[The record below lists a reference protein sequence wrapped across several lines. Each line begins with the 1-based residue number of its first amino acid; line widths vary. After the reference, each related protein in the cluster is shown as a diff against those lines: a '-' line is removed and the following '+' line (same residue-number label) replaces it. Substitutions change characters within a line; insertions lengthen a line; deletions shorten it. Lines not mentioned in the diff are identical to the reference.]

1 MKFIER
7 VIQFLSK
14 NKTPK
19 QTIVKNSFWVF
30 LAELMSKWS
39 LALVII
45 FIWREFWKEIF
56 WQYSYL
62 AIILSFLLIFA
73 DLWITQLT
81 TRDYQHI
88 EWHHRTQYLIAWL
101 KTKLLLTTIV
111 FVIYCCILYFVVT
124 STFLLIIGS
133 LLFIQWVANSF
144 LEYLRATFRS
154 LQTSETETKIKIFQW
169 ALTLLLIPIIYL
181 TYSLPSVLFWQWII
195 TLITCLYAWSVIKK
209 SKIEKKIWVE
219 SLKSTSTQYFLSHWW
234 MFALSWLF
242 VSMYYYI
249 DSLIIQRFL
258 WYESVWIYNAAY
270 KIITVLIVPLSII
283 WGSLMPTIKSWVH
296 TKSQSLFKNIWRFT
310 RVTWIIYTVLILF
323 FIYFA
328 ESIIFLV
335 YWAEYAE
342 SGPLL
347 EVLLLTV
354 IIVARYTPLA
364 WSLYALNL
372 QKWHMIATWI
382 WVTINLIL
390 NIILIPRYGMIA
402 AARTTLIT
410 ELIAAT
416 IMCLIF
422 FRYQRKSI

>member
-1 MKFIER
+1 MQFIER
-7 VIQFLSK
+7 IIQFFST
-14 NKTPK
+14 NISPK

-62 AIILSFLLIFA
+62 TIILSFLLIFA

-81 TRDYQHI
+81 TRDYQHV
-88 EWHHRTQYLIAWL
+88 EWNQRTQYLITWL
-101 KTKLLLTTIV
+101 KTKFLLTGIV
-111 FVIYCCILYFVVT
+111 FLIYCCILYFVI
-124 STFLLIIGS
+124 SSSFLLIIWS

-154 LQTSETETKIKIFQW
+154 LQTSEKETRIKFFQW
-169 ALTLLLIPIIYL
+169 ALTLLLIPLIYL
-181 TYSLPSVLFWQWII
+181 TYSLPTVLFWQWII
-195 TLITCLYAWSVIKK
+195 TLITCWYAWLAIKK
-209 SKIEKKIWVE
+209 S
-219 SLKSTSTQYFLSHWW
+219 SLKNEISTLSENIPTAQYFLYHWW

-242 VSMYYYI
+242 VSMYYYM

-258 WYESVWIYNAAY
+258 WYESVWVYNAAY
-270 KIITVLIVPLSII
+270 KIVTVLIVPLSII
-283 WGSLMPTIKSWVH
+283 WWSLLPTIKNWVY
-296 TKSQSLFKNIWRFT
+296 TKSKSLFKNIRRFT

-328 ESIIFLV
+328 ESIIFVV
-335 YWAEYAE
+335 YWPEYVE
-342 SGPLL
+342 SWPLL

-364 WSLYALNL
+364 WSLYAFNL

-390 NIILIPRYGMIA
+390 NIILIPRYGMIS